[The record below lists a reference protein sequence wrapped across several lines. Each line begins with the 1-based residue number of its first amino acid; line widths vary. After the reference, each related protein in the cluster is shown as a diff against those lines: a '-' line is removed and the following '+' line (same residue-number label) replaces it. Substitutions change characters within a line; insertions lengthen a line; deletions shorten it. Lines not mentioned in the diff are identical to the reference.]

1 MSTVDKAT
9 ADKIVAGE
17 FPEDGWVRIVEY
29 DNAWG
34 GIGYGCETKQTLG
47 KYSPSDYVRN
57 PRTYWSA
64 VEEKTVVLIDGQ
76 YGVYIPQMFAK
87 SYIEDKRWI
96 GMEEGDIKVLLIGPD
111 GPEYWD
117 AWDQVMDKAH
127 YVDKDGRDWKLW
139 QDGDLF
145 AYTGDGD
152 QWV

>member
-1 MSTVDKAT
+1 MT
-9 ADKIVAGE
+9 
-17 FPEDGWVRIVEY
+17 
-29 DNAWG
+29 
-34 GIGYGCETKQTLG
+34 ETK
-47 KYSPSDYVRN
+47 
-57 PRTYWSA
+57 
-64 VEEKTVVLIDGQ
+64 VEEKTAVIIDSQ

-87 SYIEDKRWI
+87 SYLEDQRWI

-111 GPEYWD
+111 HPEYFD
-117 AWDQVMDKAH
+117 AWERVLVEAH